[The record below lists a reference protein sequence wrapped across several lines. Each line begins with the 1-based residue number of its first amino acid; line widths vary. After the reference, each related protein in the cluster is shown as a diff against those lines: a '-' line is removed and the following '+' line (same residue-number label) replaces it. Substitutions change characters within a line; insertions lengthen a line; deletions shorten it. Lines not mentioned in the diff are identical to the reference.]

1 MLATRLDRRVRAC
14 YRLAGVNYRR
24 AHFRDAAQARRD
36 SARQLLSEGAQRPQA
51 ACYLAHIALE
61 CAMKL
66 RILVK
71 YGAHTVEEFE
81 RRAGQDLTSRIFHSS
96 TGHSLAELEK
106 ASGLAAL
113 LTA

>member
-1 MLATRLDRRVRAC
+1 
-14 YRLAGVNYRR
+14 
-24 AHFRDAAQARRD
+24 
-36 SARQLLSEGAQRPQA
+36 
-51 ACYLAHIALE
+51 
-61 CAMKL
+61 MKL